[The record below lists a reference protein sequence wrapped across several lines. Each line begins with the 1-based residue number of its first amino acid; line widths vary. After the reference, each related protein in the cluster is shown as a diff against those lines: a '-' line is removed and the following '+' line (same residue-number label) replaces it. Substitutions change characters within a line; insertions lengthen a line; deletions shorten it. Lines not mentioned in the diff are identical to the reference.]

1 MRATSTL
8 HVAAVD
14 LDGAHHAEL
23 DDVGA
28 KFGIDYAGQSRA
40 DGLVGRRR
48 CAGPVGVSEGRRHLC
63 DRHGRIDRLAHVII
77 ETNGQQRGV
86 FSFVAPLLS
95 DKRRSSVSLATSTV
109 KLGQRPSPVTL
120 TDAAVA
126 KVHALLEQ
134 EGDESLALRVAVR
147 PGGCSG
153 YSYEMFFD
161 SEIAEDDIVRTFGS
175 VRVVVDPDSA
185 ELVKGATLE
194 YRDGLQE
201 AGFHI
206 TNPNAT
212 RTCGCGSSFS

>member
-1 MRATSTL
+1 
-8 HVAAVD
+8 
-14 LDGAHHAEL
+14 
-23 DDVGA
+23 
-28 KFGIDYAGQSRA
+28 
-40 DGLVGRRR
+40 
-48 CAGPVGVSEGRRHLC
+48 
-63 DRHGRIDRLAHVII
+63 
-77 ETNGQQRGV
+77 
-86 FSFVAPLLS
+86 
-95 DKRRSSVSLATSTV
+95 VSLATSTV

-126 KVHALLEQ
+126 KVTALLEQ
-134 EGDESLALRVAVR
+134 EGDEGLALRVAVR

-161 SEIAEDDIVRTFGS
+161 SEFAEDDIVRSFGA
-175 VRVVVDPDSA
+175 VRVVIDPESA
-185 ELVKGATLE
+185 ELIKGATLE